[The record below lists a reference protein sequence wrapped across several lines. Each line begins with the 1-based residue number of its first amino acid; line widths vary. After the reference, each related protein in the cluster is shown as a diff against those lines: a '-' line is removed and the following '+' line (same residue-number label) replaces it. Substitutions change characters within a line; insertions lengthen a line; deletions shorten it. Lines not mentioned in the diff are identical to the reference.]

1 MSASLPLASDVAD
14 GPQADEI
21 AKALTEDI
29 IFGRLAPGMRL
40 IEDVLIARFGATRHG
55 IRQALQ
61 ELERSGIAVRERNKG
76 VTVRA
81 PDRDEVRQIYEVRE
95 LLQRHAAL
103 RIPLPAP
110 ASLIAELER
119 LHARYSQAVHDRDFS
134 AVHEINDLFH
144 LTLFGACN
152 NRPLV
157 ESIKHYMWL
166 TLPVRATKTTDT
178 DHALASEREHRLMI
192 RLLSGTDSW
201 ALAQLCVDHLQRP
214 KLSYLERASRG

>member
-1 MSASLPLASDVAD
+1 MSAPLTLATDAAD

-29 IFGRLAPGMRL
+29 IFGRIAPGTRL
-40 IEDVLIARFGATRHG
+40 IEDALIARFGATRHY

-61 ELERSGIAVRERNKG
+61 ELERNGIASRERNKG

-81 PDRDEVRQIYEVRE
+81 PGAEEVRQIYEVRE

-110 ASLIAELER
+110 AGLIAELEN
-119 LHARYSQAVHDRDFS
+119 LHAEYGRAVRGRDFS
-134 AVHEINDLFH
+134 AVHEFNDRFH

-157 ESIKHYMWL
+157 DSIKHYMWL

-178 DHALASEREHRLMI
+178 EHALASEREHELMI
-192 RLLSGTDSW
+192 QMLSGTDNW
-201 ALAQLCVDHLQRP
+201 ALAQLCVVHLQKP
-214 KLSYLERASRG
+214 KLSYLERAREG